1 MSTSLIWAQ
10 GIAFGIVAAL
20 MPTTAALV
28 ATLLAPGLLALVLDR
43 QAGRPIA
50 RAMLLFGLAAAAM
63 PLRQL
68 WDTPL
73 DIQTGLLAV
82 AQLETLGVAW
92 LAAAVG
98 WFLAEL
104 FPVAIHVML
113 DASSKARTSR
123 LRAAREKLLETWA
136 GALTP

>member
-10 GIAFGIVAAL
+10 GIAFGVVAAL

-50 RAMLLFGLAAAAM
+50 RAMLLFGLAAAI

-73 DIQTGLLAV
+73 DIQTSLLAV

-92 LAAAVG
+92 LAAATG
-98 WFLAEL
+98 WFLSEL

-113 DASSKARTSR
+113 DAGSKARASR

>member
-10 GIAFGIVAAL
+10 GIAFGVVAAL

-50 RAMLLFGLAAAAM
+50 RAMLLFGLAAAAI

-73 DIQTGLLAV
+73 DIQTSLLAV

-92 LAAAVG
+92 LAAATG
-98 WFLAEL
+98 WFLSEL

-113 DASSKARTSR
+113 DAGSKARTSR
-123 LRAAREKLLETWA
+123 LRATREKLLETWA